1 MKTAFVFP
9 GQGSQKLK
17 MGQELFNSYPEAK
30 AVFEEASEAIALNI
44 PNLIFGEDEAIL
56 KKTENTQV
64 CLMVVSIAVL
74 RVLEK
79 EMGKKLPEMADVL
92 AGHSLGEYSA
102 LCAAGA
108 ISLKDTSIILRKRG
122 EFMASAMPSGGGM
135 LAVIGLSE
143 EKLEEVILKA
153 KEAEI
158 LVIANDNSN
167 GQIVLSGNEAAI
179 ERAGKIAKEMGAKM
193 AVKLEVSG
201 PFHSP
206 LLLKASEKMKD
217 ALNEIEIKM
226 PEIPVINNVNVE
238 VYSSVSEI
246 REILA
251 KQVVSKVRWRE
262 TMLKMEESGV
272 KTAIEIGSGKV
283 LSGLF
288 KRTCKEI
295 QTFSVETEG
304 EISNLSA
311 YIK

>member
-1 MKTAFVFP
+1 MKTAIVFP

-17 MGQELFNSYPEAK
+17 MGQELFNSYAEARQ
-30 AVFEEASEAIALNI
+30 VFEEVSDSLNFKISEI
-44 PNLIFGEDEAIL
+44 IFGEDDSLL

-64 CLMVVSIAVL
+64 CLMAVSVAIT
-74 RVLEK
+74 RVFEK
-79 EMGKKLPEMADVL
+79 KLGKKIKDIANVL

-102 LCAAGA
+102 LCISGA
-108 ISLKDTSIILRKRG
+108 ISLKSAAIILRKRG
-122 EFMASAMPSGGGM
+122 EFMASCMPSGGAM

-153 KEAEI
+153 KENEI

-167 GQIVLSGNEAAI
+167 GQIVLSGNENAI
-179 ERAGKIAKEMGAKM
+179 LRAEKHAKEMGAKM
-193 AVKLEVSG
+193 AIKLEVSG

-206 LLLKASEKMKD
+206 LLQNASEKMVQ
-217 ALNEIEIKM
+217 ALNEISIQM

-238 VYSSVSEI
+238 EYSSVSEI

-262 TMLKMEESGV
+262 TMLKMEADGI
-272 KTAIEIGSGKV
+272 KTIIELGSGKV

-295 QTFSVETEG
+295 QCFSAETES
-304 EISNLSA
+304 EIENI
-311 YIK
+311 IKIL